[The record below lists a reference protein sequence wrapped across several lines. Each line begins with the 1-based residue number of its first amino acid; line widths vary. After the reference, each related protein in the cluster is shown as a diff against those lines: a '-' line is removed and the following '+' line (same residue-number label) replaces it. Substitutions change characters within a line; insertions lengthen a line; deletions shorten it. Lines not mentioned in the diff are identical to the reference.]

1 MHILSKN
8 YRKSLKNYRGALTM
22 AYILGT
28 AGHVDHG
35 KTALVKCLT
44 GVETS
49 HIPEEKKRGM
59 TIELGFAAL
68 EDPVHGTVGI
78 VDVPGHERFIR
89 NMVAGTWGLDA
100 AMLIVAADDGWM
112 QMSSDHL
119 RVLKAMHI
127 NSILLVITKSDLADP
142 DMIELIR
149 EDANR
154 HCREILG
161 RELPSTAVSA
171 HTGAGIDELKK
182 KITELLS
189 AVRTAPL
196 DKPFLYIDR
205 AFTLKGIGIT
215 VTGTLRGK
223 SIAVGDQLALYPG
236 GTECK
241 IKNIQ
246 NHHADVSSSE
256 SGMRTALNL
265 KISEKE
271 KVERGMLLAGV
282 GESPVLQ
289 GSELLVRVDEYFNK
303 QETGAGIKNHIELEL
318 ATGSTNAIG
327 AIHFNKTDPT
337 LARVSLQEPIA
348 GRWNQPAVL
357 IRHGGS
363 SILASCRILAAF
375 DSYRAAVFKQFFSV
389 YAGRELPSWK
399 SCGFFIT
406 GFIEKDRAEP
416 KELSADA
423 KDVTAC
429 GKQLIF
435 TKKLAEWEAK
445 ILETAKKSQ
454 AGFTAEEIDTTVPVK
469 VRQEILKK
477 LCAENKLANEGS
489 VYKLAGSGDTL
500 SKTAQQLLQL
510 ALKAGFDGIEIDK
523 IQLPQVRKDARD
535 LVKLGKLVVLENFLH
550 YHREIYDKAIAA
562 ILKGK
567 KAGDIITIAD
577 ARTAT
582 NLSRKYVIP
591 LLNVLEKNGKVK
603 RQENDRIVL

>member
-1 MHILSKN
+1 
-8 YRKSLKNYRGALTM
+8 M

-59 TIELGFAAL
+59 TIELGFASL
-68 EDPVHGTVGI
+68 QDPVHGTVGI

-127 NSILLVITKSDLADP
+127 ESILLVITKSDLADA

-161 RELPSTAVSA
+161 RELPSVAVSA
-171 HTGAGIDELKK
+171 QTGAGIDLLKS

-189 AVRTAPL
+189 TVHTAPL
-196 DKPFLYIDR
+196 DKPFLYVDR
-205 AFTLKGIGIT
+205 VFTLKGIGIT

-223 SIAVGDQLALYPG
+223 SVTVGDQLSIYPG

-246 NHHADVSSSE
+246 NHHADVTSSE

-265 KISEKE
+265 KIEKE
-271 KVERGMLLAGV
+271 KIERGMLLAGS
-282 GESPVLQ
+282 GESPILQ
-289 GSELLVRVDEYFNK
+289 GTELLVRVDEYFNK
-303 QETGAGIKNHIELEL
+303 QESGAGIKNHIELEL
-318 ATGSTNAIG
+318 ATGSTNSIG
-327 AIHFNKTDPT
+327 AIHFNKTDPS

-363 SILASCRILAAF
+363 AILASCRILAAF
-375 DSYRAAVFKQFFSV
+375 DSYRAAVFKQYFTV

-399 SCGFFIT
+399 SSGFFIN
-406 GFIEKDRAEP
+406 GYIEKDRAEP
-416 KELSADA
+416 KELSAEV
-423 KDVTAC
+423 KDVTPC
-429 GKQLIF
+429 GKWLLF
-435 TKKLAEWEAK
+435 TQKLAEWEAK

-454 AGFTAEEIDTTVPVK
+454 AGFTVEEIDASVPVK
-469 VRQEILKK
+469 VRQDILKK
-477 LCAENKLANEGS
+477 LCAENKLAGEGS
-489 VYKLAGSGDTL
+489 TYKQAGSGNTL

-535 LVKLGKLVVLENFLH
+535 LVKLGKLVVLEDFLH

-577 ARTAT
+577 ARNAT

>member
-1 MHILSKN
+1 
-8 YRKSLKNYRGALTM
+8 M

-59 TIELGFAAL
+59 TIELGFASL

-127 NSILLVITKSDLADP
+127 NSILLVITKADLADT
-142 DMIELIR
+142 DMINLIR

-154 HCREILG
+154 HCRTIIG
-161 RELPSTAVSA
+161 RELPFVAVSA
-171 HTGAGIDELKK
+171 HTGAGIDLLKQ
-182 KITELLS
+182 KITALLDT
-189 AVRTAPL
+189 VHPTPL
-196 DKPFLYIDR
+196 DKSFLYIDR
-205 AFTLKGIGIT
+205 VFTLKGIGIT

-223 SIAVGDQLALYPG
+223 SVAVGDQLSLYPG
-236 GTECK
+236 ETECR

-246 NHHADVSSSE
+246 NHHADVESSE
-256 SGMRTALNL
+256 AGMRTALNL

-271 KVERGMLLAGV
+271 QVERGMLLAGM

-289 GSELLVRVDEYFNK
+289 GTELLIRVDEYFAK
-303 QETGAGIKNHIELEL
+303 TEDGTGIKNHSELEL
-318 ATGSTNAIG
+318 ATGSTHAIG
-327 AIHFNKTDPT
+327 AIHFNKTDPS
-337 LARVSLQEPIA
+337 LARIALQDPIA

-375 DSYRAAVFKQFFSV
+375 NSYKIAAFKQLFSV

-399 SCGFFIT
+399 SCNFFID
-406 GFIEKDRAEP
+406 GFIEKDRAELQ
-416 KELSADA
+416 ELSADT
-423 KDVTAC
+423 KDAVLC
-429 GKQLIF
+429 GKWRIF
-435 TKKLAEWEAK
+435 AKKLTEWEAK
-445 ILETAKKSQ
+445 ILDTAKKSQ
-454 AGFTAEEIDTTVPVK
+454 AGFTVEEIDASVPVK

-477 LCAENKLANEGS
+477 LCAEQKLSNTGS
-489 VYKLAGSGDTL
+489 VYKQAGSSVSL
-500 SKTAQQLLQL
+500 SKSAQQLLQL

-523 IQLPQVRKDARD
+523 IHLPQARKDARD
-535 LVKLGKLVVLENFLH
+535 LVKLGMLVVLEDFLH
-550 YHREIYDKAIAA
+550 YHHEVYTKAEAA

-567 KAGDIITIAD
+567 NKGAIITIAD
-577 ARTAT
+577 ARASSG
-582 NLSRKYVIP
+582 LSRKYIIP
-591 LLNVLEKNGKVK
+591 LLNVMEKNGKVK
-603 RQENDRIVL
+603 REGNDRIVL

>member
-1 MHILSKN
+1 
-8 YRKSLKNYRGALTM
+8 M

-59 TIELGFAAL
+59 TIELGFASL
-68 EDPVHGTVGI
+68 QDPVHGTVGI

-127 NSILLVITKSDLADP
+127 ESILLVITKSDLADA

-161 RELPSTAVSA
+161 RELPSVAVSA
-171 HTGAGIDELKK
+171 QTGAGIDLLKS

-189 AVRTAPL
+189 TVHTAPL
-196 DKPFLYIDR
+196 DKPFLYVDR
-205 AFTLKGIGIT
+205 VFTLKGIGIT

-223 SIAVGDQLALYPG
+223 SVTVGDQLSIYPG

-246 NHHADVSSSE
+246 NHHADVTSSE

-265 KISEKE
+265 KIEKE
-271 KVERGMLLAGV
+271 KIERGMLLAGS
-282 GESPVLQ
+282 GESPILQ
-289 GSELLVRVDEYFNK
+289 GTELLVRVDEYFNK
-303 QETGAGIKNHIELEL
+303 QESGAGIKNHIELEL
-318 ATGSTNAIG
+318 ATGSTNSIG
-327 AIHFNKTDPT
+327 AIHFNKTDPS

-363 SILASCRILAAF
+363 AILASCRILAAF
-375 DSYRAAVFKQFFSV
+375 DSYRAAVFKQYFTV

-399 SCGFFIT
+399 SSGFFIN
-406 GFIEKDRAEP
+406 GYIEKDRAEP
-416 KELSADA
+416 KELSAEV
-423 KDVTAC
+423 KDVTPC
-429 GKQLIF
+429 GKWLLF
-435 TKKLAEWEAK
+435 TQKLAEWEAK

-454 AGFTAEEIDTTVPVK
+454 AGFTVEEIDASVPVK
-469 VRQEILKK
+469 VRQDILKK
-477 LCAENKLANEGS
+477 LCAENKLAGEGS
-489 VYKLAGSGDTL
+489 TYKQAGSGNTL

-550 YHREIYDKAIAA
+550 YHREVYDKAAAA

-567 KAGDIITIAD
+567 KAGDIITISD

-582 NLSRKYVIP
+582 GLSRKYVIP
-591 LLNVLEKNGKVK
+591 LLNVLEKTGKVK
-603 RQENDRIVL
+603 RNENDRIVL

>member
-1 MHILSKN
+1 
-8 YRKSLKNYRGALTM
+8 M

-44 GVETS
+44 GEETS
-49 HIPEEKKRGM
+49 HLPEEKKRGM

-68 EDPVHGTVGI
+68 KDPVHGTVGI

-89 NMVAGTWGLDA
+89 NMVAGAWGLDA
-100 AMLIVAADDGWM
+100 ALLIVAADDGWM

-127 NSILLVITKSDLADP
+127 GAILLVITKSDLADS

-161 RELPSTAVSA
+161 RALPSVAVSA
-171 HTGAGIDELKK
+171 HTGAGIELLKQ

-189 AVRTAPL
+189 TVRAAPP
-196 DKPFLYIDR
+196 DIPFLYIDR
-205 AFTLKGIGIT
+205 VFTLKGIGIT

-223 SIAVGDQLALYPG
+223 SLAVGDQLFIYPG
-236 GTECK
+236 GTECR

-256 SGMRTALNL
+256 PGMRTALNL
-265 KISEKE
+265 KIADKE
-271 KVERGMLLAGV
+271 KVERGMLLAGQ

-289 GSELLVRVDEYFNK
+289 GAELLVRIDEYFTE
-303 QETGAGIKNHIELEL
+303 QETGSGIKNHIELEL
-318 ATGSTNAIG
+318 AAGSTNAIG
-327 AIHFNKTDPT
+327 AIHFNKTDPS
-337 LARVSLQEPIA
+337 LARISLQKAIA

-375 DSYRAAVFKQFFSV
+375 DSYRAAVFRQFFSV

-406 GFIEKDRAEP
+406 GYMEKDQAAPE
-416 KELSADA
+416 ELSADA
-423 KDVTAC
+423 KDVTVC
-429 GKQLIF
+429 GNRLLF
-435 TKKLAEWEAK
+435 TQKLAEWEAK
-445 ILETAKKSQ
+445 IVETAKKSQ
-454 AGFTAEEIDTTVPVK
+454 AGFTVEEIGEAVPVK
-469 VRQEILKK
+469 VRHEILKK
-477 LCAENKLANEGS
+477 LCMENKLVNEGS
-489 VYKLAGSGDTL
+489 VYKPAGSGNML
-500 SKTAQQLLQL
+500 SKSAQQLLQL
-510 ALKAGFDGIEIDK
+510 ALNAGFDGIEIDK
-523 IQLPQVRKDARD
+523 LPLPQVRKDARD
-535 LVKLGKLVVLENFLH
+535 LVKLGKLVVLEHFLH
-550 YHREIYDKAIAA
+550 YHHAVYEKAAAA
-562 ILKGK
+562 ILTGK
-567 KAGDIITIAD
+567 KTGDLITIAD
-577 ARTAT
+577 ARTASG
-582 NLSRKYVIP
+582 LSRKYLLP

-603 RQENDRIVL
+603 RNGNDRIVL

>member
-1 MHILSKN
+1 
-8 YRKSLKNYRGALTM
+8 M

-59 TIELGFAAL
+59 TIELGFASL
-68 EDPVHGTVGI
+68 QDPVHGTVGI

-127 NSILLVITKSDLADP
+127 ESILLVITKSDLADA

-161 RELPSTAVSA
+161 RELPSVAVSA
-171 HTGAGIDELKK
+171 QTGAGIDLLKS

-189 AVRTAPL
+189 TVHTAPL
-196 DKPFLYIDR
+196 DKPFLYVDR
-205 AFTLKGIGIT
+205 VFTLKGIGIT

-223 SIAVGDQLALYPG
+223 SVSVGDQLSIYPG

-246 NHHADVSSSE
+246 NHHADVTSSE

-265 KISEKE
+265 KIEKE
-271 KVERGMLLAGV
+271 KIERGMLLAGS
-282 GESPVLQ
+282 GESPILQ
-289 GSELLVRVDEYFNK
+289 GTELLVRVDEYFNK
-303 QETGAGIKNHIELEL
+303 QESGAGIKNHIELEL
-318 ATGSTNAIG
+318 ATGSTNSIG
-327 AIHFNKTDPT
+327 AIHFNKTDPS

-363 SILASCRILAAF
+363 AILASCRILVAF
-375 DSYRAAVFKQFFSV
+375 DSYRAAVFKQYFTV

-399 SCGFFIT
+399 SSGFFIN
-406 GFIEKDRAEP
+406 GYIEKGRAEP
-416 KELSADA
+416 KELSAEA
-423 KDVTAC
+423 KDVTPC
-429 GKQLIF
+429 GKWLLF
-435 TKKLAEWEAK
+435 TQKLAEWEAK

-454 AGFTAEEIDTTVPVK
+454 AGFTVEEIDASVPVK
-469 VRQEILKK
+469 VRQDILKK
-477 LCAENKLANEGS
+477 LCAENKLAGEGS
-489 VYKLAGSGDTL
+489 TYKQAGSGNTL

-535 LVKLGKLVVLENFLH
+535 LVKLGKLVVLEDFLH

-567 KAGDIITIAD
+567 KAGDVITIAD

>member
-1 MHILSKN
+1 
-8 YRKSLKNYRGALTM
+8 M

-59 TIELGFAAL
+59 TIELGFASL
-68 EDPVHGTVGI
+68 QDPVHGTVGI

-127 NSILLVITKSDLADP
+127 ESILLVITKSDLADA

-161 RELPSTAVSA
+161 RELPSVAVSA
-171 HTGAGIDELKK
+171 QTGAGIDLLKS

-189 AVRTAPL
+189 TVHTAPL
-196 DKPFLYIDR
+196 DKPFLYVDR
-205 AFTLKGIGIT
+205 VFTLKGIGIT

-223 SIAVGDQLALYPG
+223 SVSVGDQLSIYPG

-246 NHHADVSSSE
+246 NHHADVTSSE

-265 KISEKE
+265 KIEKE
-271 KVERGMLLAGV
+271 KIERGMLLAGS
-282 GESPVLQ
+282 GESPILQ
-289 GSELLVRVDEYFNK
+289 GTELLVRVDEYFNK

-318 ATGSTNAIG
+318 ATGSTNSIG
-327 AIHFNKTDPT
+327 AIHFNKTDPS

-363 SILASCRILAAF
+363 AILASCRILAAF
-375 DSYRAAVFKQFFSV
+375 DSYRAAVFKQFFAV

-399 SCGFFIT
+399 SSGFFIN
-406 GFIEKDRAEP
+406 GYIEKDRAEP
-416 KELSADA
+416 KELSAEA
-423 KDVTAC
+423 KDVIPC
-429 GKQLIF
+429 GKWLLF
-435 TKKLAEWEAK
+435 TQKLAEWEAK
-445 ILETAKKSQ
+445 ILETTKKSQ
-454 AGFTAEEIDTTVPVK
+454 AGFTVEEIDASVPVK
-469 VRQEILKK
+469 VRQDILKK
-477 LCAENKLANEGS
+477 LCAENKLAGEGS
-489 VYKLAGSGDTL
+489 TYKQAGSGNTL

-510 ALKAGFDGIEIDK
+510 ALKVGFDGIEIDK

-535 LVKLGKLVVLENFLH
+535 LVKLGKLVVLEDFLH
-550 YHREIYDKAIAA
+550 YHREFYDKAAAA

-567 KAGDIITIAD
+567 KAGDIITISD

-582 NLSRKYVIP
+582 GLSRKYVIP
-591 LLNVLEKNGKVK
+591 LLNVLEKTGKVK
-603 RQENDRIVL
+603 RNENDRIVL

>member
-1 MHILSKN
+1 
-8 YRKSLKNYRGALTM
+8 M

-241 IKNIQ
+241 IKNI
-246 NHHADVSSSE
+246 HADVSSSE

-271 KVERGMLLAGV
+271 KVARGMLLAGI

-303 QETGAGIKNHIELEL
+303 QETGAGMKNHIELEL

-375 DSYRAAVFKQFFSV
+375 DSYRASVFKQFFSV

-399 SCGFFIT
+399 SCGFFIN
-406 GFIEKDRAEP
+406 GFVEKDRAEP

-454 AGFTAEEIDTTVPVK
+454 AGFTLEEIDTAVPVK

-477 LCAENKLANEGS
+477 LCAENKLVSEGS

-567 KAGDIITIAD
+567 KAGDVITIAD

>member
-1 MHILSKN
+1 
-8 YRKSLKNYRGALTM
+8 M

-59 TIELGFAAL
+59 TIELGFASL
-68 EDPVHGTVGI
+68 QDPVHGTVGI

-127 NSILLVITKSDLADP
+127 DSILLVITKSDLADA

-161 RELPSTAVSA
+161 RELPSVAVSA
-171 HTGAGIDELKK
+171 QTGAGIDLLKS

-189 AVRTAPL
+189 TVHTAPL
-196 DKPFLYIDR
+196 DKPFLYVDR
-205 AFTLKGIGIT
+205 VFTLKGIGIT

-223 SIAVGDQLALYPG
+223 SVSVGDQLSIYPG

-246 NHHADVSSSE
+246 NHHADVTSSE

-265 KISEKE
+265 KIEKE
-271 KVERGMLLAGV
+271 KIERGMLLAGS
-282 GESPVLQ
+282 GESPILQ
-289 GSELLVRVDEYFNK
+289 GTELLVRVDEYFNK
-303 QETGAGIKNHIELEL
+303 QESGAGIKNHIELEL
-318 ATGSTNAIG
+318 ATGSTNSIG
-327 AIHFNKTDPT
+327 AIHFNKTDPS

-363 SILASCRILAAF
+363 AILASCRILAAF
-375 DSYRAAVFKQFFSV
+375 DSYRAAVFKQYFTV

-399 SCGFFIT
+399 SSGFFIN
-406 GFIEKDRAEP
+406 GYIEKDRAEP
-416 KELSADA
+416 KELSAEVKDA
-423 KDVTAC
+423 TPC
-429 GKQLIF
+429 GKWLLF
-435 TKKLAEWEAK
+435 TQKLAEWEAK

-454 AGFTAEEIDTTVPVK
+454 AGFTVEEIDASVPVK
-469 VRQEILKK
+469 VRQDILKK
-477 LCAENKLANEGS
+477 LCAENKLAGEGS
-489 VYKLAGSGDTL
+489 TYKQAGSGNTL

-535 LVKLGKLVVLENFLH
+535 LVKLGKLVVLEDFLH
-550 YHREIYDKAIAA
+550 YHREFYDKAAAA

-567 KAGDIITIAD
+567 KAGDIITISD

-582 NLSRKYVIP
+582 GLSRKYVIP
-591 LLNVLEKNGKVK
+591 LLNVLEKTGKVK
-603 RQENDRIVL
+603 RNENDRIVL

>member
-1 MHILSKN
+1 
-8 YRKSLKNYRGALTM
+8 M

-59 TIELGFAAL
+59 TIELGFASL
-68 EDPVHGTVGI
+68 QDPVHGTVGI

-127 NSILLVITKSDLADP
+127 DSILLVITKSDLADA

-161 RELPSTAVSA
+161 RELPSVAVSA
-171 HTGAGIDELKK
+171 QTGDGIDFLKN

-189 AVRTAPL
+189 TVHTAPL
-196 DKPFLYIDR
+196 DKPFLYVDR
-205 AFTLKGIGIT
+205 VFTLKGIGIT

-223 SIAVGDQLALYPG
+223 SVSVGDQLSIYPG

-246 NHHADVSSSE
+246 NHHADVTSSE

-265 KISEKE
+265 KIEKE
-271 KVERGMLLAGV
+271 KIERGMLLAGS
-282 GESPVLQ
+282 GESPILQ
-289 GSELLVRVDEYFNK
+289 GTELLVRVDEYFNK
-303 QETGAGIKNHIELEL
+303 QESGAGIKNHIELEL
-318 ATGSTNAIG
+318 ATGSTNSIG
-327 AIHFNKTDPT
+327 AIHFNKTDSS

-375 DSYRAAVFKQFFSV
+375 DSYRTAVFKQCFAV

-399 SCGFFIT
+399 SCGFFIN
-406 GFIEKDRAEP
+406 GYIEKDRAEP
-416 KELSADA
+416 KELSADP
-423 KDVTAC
+423 KDVTPC
-429 GKQLIF
+429 GKWLLF
-435 TKKLAEWEAK
+435 TQKLAEWEAK

-454 AGFTAEEIDTTVPVK
+454 ASFTVEEIDASVPVK
-469 VRQEILKK
+469 VRQDILKK
-477 LCAENKLANEGS
+477 LCVENKLSGEGS
-489 VYKLAGSGDTL
+489 TYKQAGSGNTL

-535 LVKLGKLVVLENFLH
+535 LVKLGKLVVLEDFLH
-550 YHREIYDKAIAA
+550 YHREVYDKAAAA

-567 KAGDIITIAD
+567 KAGDIITISD

-582 NLSRKYVIP
+582 GLSRKYVIP
-591 LLNVLEKNGKVK
+591 LLNVLEKTGKVK
-603 RQENDRIVL
+603 RNENDRIVL

>member
-1 MHILSKN
+1 
-8 YRKSLKNYRGALTM
+8 
-22 AYILGT
+22 
-28 AGHVDHG
+28 
-35 KTALVKCLT
+35 
-44 GVETS
+44 
-49 HIPEEKKRGM
+49 
-59 TIELGFAAL
+59 
-68 EDPVHGTVGI
+68 
-78 VDVPGHERFIR
+78 
-89 NMVAGTWGLDA
+89 MVAGTWGLDA

-127 NSILLVITKSDLADP
+127 ESILLVITKSDLADA

-161 RELPSTAVSA
+161 RELPSVAVSA
-171 HTGAGIDELKK
+171 QTGAGIDLLKS

-189 AVRTAPL
+189 TVHTAPL
-196 DKPFLYIDR
+196 DKPFLYVDR
-205 AFTLKGIGIT
+205 VFTLKGIGIT

-223 SIAVGDQLALYPG
+223 SVSVGDQLSIYPG

-246 NHHADVSSSE
+246 NHHADVTSSE

-265 KISEKE
+265 KIEKE
-271 KVERGMLLAGV
+271 KIERGMLLADS
-282 GESPVLQ
+282 GESPILQ
-289 GSELLVRVDEYFNK
+289 GTELLVRVDEYFNK
-303 QETGAGIKNHIELEL
+303 QESGAGIKNHIELEL
-318 ATGSTNAIG
+318 ATGSTNSIG
-327 AIHFNKTDPT
+327 AIHFNKTDPS

-363 SILASCRILAAF
+363 AILASCRILAAF
-375 DSYRAAVFKQFFSV
+375 DSYRAVVFKQYFTV

-399 SCGFFIT
+399 SSGFFIN
-406 GFIEKDRAEP
+406 GYIEKDRAEP
-416 KELSADA
+416 KELSAEA
-423 KDVTAC
+423 KDVTPC
-429 GKQLIF
+429 GKWLLF
-435 TKKLAEWEAK
+435 TQKLAEWEAK

-454 AGFTAEEIDTTVPVK
+454 AGFTVEEIDASVPVK
-469 VRQEILKK
+469 VRQDILKK
-477 LCAENKLANEGS
+477 LCAENKLAGES
-489 VYKLAGSGDTL
+489 STYKQAGSGNTL

-550 YHREIYDKAIAA
+550 YHREVYDKAAAA

-567 KAGDIITIAD
+567 KAGDIITISD

-582 NLSRKYVIP
+582 GLSRKYVIP
-591 LLNVLEKNGKVK
+591 LLNVLEKTGKVK
-603 RQENDRIVL
+603 RNENDRIVL